1 MTELDL
7 MVAVLFAVAGCLIA
21 AGGALWIAR
30 KDNSVPHPPAGE

>member
-7 MVAVLFAVAGCLIA
+7 ILAVALAVAGCLLA